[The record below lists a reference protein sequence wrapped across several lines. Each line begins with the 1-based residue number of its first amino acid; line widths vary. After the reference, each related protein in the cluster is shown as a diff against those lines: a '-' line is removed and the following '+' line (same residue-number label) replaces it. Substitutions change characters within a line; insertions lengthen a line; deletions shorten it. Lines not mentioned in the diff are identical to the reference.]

1 VEEGDEGDEMEIMM
15 MNTKDMNEQQL
26 KWWKEASTEIT
37 ARRRLARQE
46 ATGGGSV
53 TPGGGGSVTPGGA
66 GDVTPGGAA
75 MMVTAGQPRFDAG
88 GERRW

>member
-1 VEEGDEGDEMEIMM
+1 MEIMM

-46 ATGGGSV
+46 ATGGG
-53 TPGGGGSVTPGGA
+53 
-66 GDVTPGGAA
+66 DVTPGGACDD
-75 MMVTAGQPRFDAG
+75 GHG
-88 GERRW
+88 GPTSV